1 MVSMHPEDLWCWKGD
16 LRDDDE
22 WPESRRLPLVLLIA
36 ADEPSDLREY
46 RDLDDLLRWTLM

>member
-1 MVSMHPEDLWCWKGD
+1 MHPEDLWCWKGD